1 MGFTIPADPYECSE
15 SFGAGAKRS
24 RFETAG
30 VMQGCKVMTGRLNVE
45 YNGAYKTLG
54 DVLVDDAEVD
64 ESFYITDKDKLE
76 RWRYFKGGKSEPRV
90 DKKTGFTYQYTE
102 GSMAFPDPVDC
113 PARTILTSEGGG
125 RPHGASILCKR
136 GTAATAGWFRT
147 SWTSCKGSPKAG
159 RTRA

>member
-1 MGFTIPADPYECSE
+1 
-15 SFGAGAKRS
+15 
-24 RFETAG
+24 
-30 VMQGCKVMTGRLNVE
+30 MQGCKVMTGRLNVE
-45 YNGAYKTLG
+45 YNGTYKTLG

-64 ESFYITDKDKLE
+64 ESFFITDEDKLE

-125 RPHGASILCKR
+125 RPHGANILCKR

-147 SWTSCKGSPKAG
+147 SWTSCKGSPRAG